1 MYPPYYRYI
10 GTFTK
15 LYIKITVYSDFFSS
29 VFFAVAGFLK

>member
-15 LYIKITVYSDFFSS
+15 LYIKSLFRAIFSLLFFSPLPD
-29 VFFAVAGFLK
+29 F